1 MKRIQYRKDV
11 VYYVV
16 QEGGRRR
23 WQRLGLRGDP
33 ATWEAYRVL
42 EAARETATERTFAA
56 VAARFQKE
64 MIRPDTPFQRSERTK
79 AEYTR
84 QLREGGRIMELFG
97 AGPIDQIKPRHIAAF
112 LDQHPAPISANREVS
127 VISQVMQ
134 QAIREGLIEVNPCLG
149 VRRMPE
155 RKRRRYVTD
164 EEFLAIRDQALP
176 SVQIAMDIAYLTGLR
191 LSDVLALRAEDA
203 RDGYLHAREGKTRQ
217 RVRFEL
223 TDALKEAV
231 GRSGLHI
238 GPVVHTKQTKTSG
251 VRAYTPSGF
260 ETIWRRAKLA
270 AKLPD
275 VRFHDIRAKHAT
287 DRDEAGLNAQ
297 LALGHADGATTA
309 RYIRHELGR
318 VVRPLA

>member
-23 WQRLGLRGDP
+23 WQRLGLRSDP

-56 VAARFQKE
+56 VAVRFQKE

-223 TDALKEAV
+223 TAALKEAV
-231 GRSGLHI
+231 GRSGLDI
-238 GPVVHTKQTKTSG
+238 GPIVHTRQTETSA

-260 ETIWRRAKLA
+260 ETLWRRAKLA

-297 LALGHADGATTA
+297 LALGHTDGATTA